1 MRLSP
6 SVLDMYWII
15 FKEQI
20 CLFNSVWMIRLL
32 LKNTVSQR
40 LAGSEEWKGRWRTV
54 LRGGIQSLMKRLLY
68 MTPKAS
74 LDNQNIA
81 GTWAVSA
88 QPRVWPVSLRGLQGM
103 ETSQPPTAHSGVQN
117 WFLFKDDN
125 DKVPLGLSKLLG
137 WSGAV
142 FPVLASR

>member
-1 MRLSP
+1 
-6 SVLDMYWII
+6 MYWII

-40 LAGSEEWKGRWRTV
+40 LAGSEGWTGRGRTV
-54 LRGGIQSLMKRLLY
+54 PAGGIQSLMKRLLY
-68 MTPKAS
+68 MTSKAS
-74 LDNQNIA
+74 LDNQP
-81 GTWAVSA
+81 GQSERRRHLGCVSTA
-88 QPRVWPVSLRGLQGM
+88 QGLASFSQRTTGV

-125 DKVPLGLSKLLG
+125 DEVPLGLSKLLG
-137 WSGAV
+137 WSRAV
-142 FPVLASR
+142 LPALASR